1 MGNKGSSVVEM
12 SLIMPIIF
20 GIVVMVI
27 VLFLDTIRD
36 GLVQQEGY
44 SVIYTYQEGA
54 GLHEQLEEMKNA
66 ETRDAGQA
74 VISDGNYRYEKE
86 GHVCITEV
94 DVCSNRLR
102 RCRCMEILFGNK
114 GIYHYMDAKVGTMQE
129 LEEHG
134 RMYQVRMLVENELP
148 YILLLP

>member
-44 SVIYTYQEGA
+44 SVIYTYQEVFS
-54 GLHEQLEEMKNA
+54 LLEIKKRN
-66 ETRDAGQA
+66 
-74 VISDGNYRYEKE
+74 
-86 GHVCITEV
+86 
-94 DVCSNRLR
+94 
-102 RCRCMEILFGNK
+102 F
-114 GIYHYMDAKVGTMQE
+114 
-129 LEEHG
+129 
-134 RMYQVRMLVENELP
+134 
-148 YILLLP
+148 LLLLNVLLLLTEHLPR

>member
-36 GLVQQEGY
+36 GLVQQEW
-44 SVIYTYQEGA
+44 A

-102 RCRCMEILFGNK
+102 RWQVYGNIVWEIWTL
-114 GIYHYMDAKVGTMQE
+114 
-129 LEEHG
+129 
-134 RMYQVRMLVENELP
+134 
-148 YILLLP
+148 

>member
-20 GIVVMVI
+20 SIVVMVI
-27 VLFLDTIRD
+27 FLFLDTVRD

-66 ETRDAGQA
+66 ETRDAGQT

-102 RCRCMEILFGNK
+102 RWQVYGN
-114 GIYHYMDAKVGTMQE
+114 IVWE
-129 LEEHG
+129 
-134 RMYQVRMLVENELP
+134 
-148 YILLLP
+148 

>member
-44 SVIYTYQEGA
+44 SVIYTYQEG
-54 GLHEQLEEMKNA
+54 QSIK
-66 ETRDAGQA
+66 
-74 VISDGNYRYEKE
+74 
-86 GHVCITEV
+86 C
-94 DVCSNRLR
+94 
-102 RCRCMEILFGNK
+102 
-114 GIYHYMDAKVGTMQE
+114 
-129 LEEHG
+129 
-134 RMYQVRMLVENELP
+134 
-148 YILLLP
+148 

>member
-44 SVIYTYQEGA
+44 SVNLLLVRK
-54 GLHEQLEEMKNA
+54 GLDCMNSWKKSKDA

-102 RCRCMEILFGNK
+102 RWQVYGN
-114 GIYHYMDAKVGTMQE
+114 IVWE
-129 LEEHG
+129 
-134 RMYQVRMLVENELP
+134 
-148 YILLLP
+148 

>member
-1 MGNKGSSVVEM
+1 MVSICWFWIMARFGGRWGKFTIGVVERLCGHLSQSLRMVGNKGSSVVEM

-20 GIVVMVI
+20 SIVVMVI
-27 VLFLDTIRD
+27 FLFLDTVRD

-54 GLHEQLEEMKNA
+54 GLYEQLEEMKNA

-102 RCRCMEILFGNK
+102 RWQVYGN
-114 GIYHYMDAKVGTMQE
+114 IVWE
-129 LEEHG
+129 
-134 RMYQVRMLVENELP
+134 
-148 YILLLP
+148 

>member
-1 MGNKGSSVVEM
+1 MGNKGSSVVEI

-20 GIVVMVI
+20 GILVLVI
-27 VLFLDTIRD
+27 FLFLDTVRD

-54 GLHEQLEEMKNA
+54 GLREQLEEMKNTEA
-66 ETRDAGQA
+66 RDAEQA

-102 RCRCMEILFGNK
+102 RWQVYGN
-114 GIYHYMDAKVGTMQE
+114 IVWE
-129 LEEHG
+129 
-134 RMYQVRMLVENELP
+134 
-148 YILLLP
+148 

>member
-66 ETRDAGQA
+66 EGRLLSRMEIIGMKKKGMYVSQKWMYA
-74 VISDGNYRYEKE
+74 VIG
-86 GHVCITEV
+86 
-94 DVCSNRLR
+94 
-102 RCRCMEILFGNK
+102 
-114 GIYHYMDAKVGTMQE
+114 
-129 LEEHG
+129 
-134 RMYQVRMLVENELP
+134 
-148 YILLLP
+148 

>member
-74 VISDGNYRYEKE
+74 VIS
-86 GHVCITEV
+86 
-94 DVCSNRLR
+94 
-102 RCRCMEILFGNK
+102 EIIGMKKK
-114 GIYHYMDAKVGTMQE
+114 G
-129 LEEHG
+129 
-134 RMYQVRMLVENELP
+134 MYVSQKWMYAV
-148 YILLLP
+148 IG

>member
-27 VLFLDTIRD
+27 FLFLDTVRD

-54 GLHEQLEEMKNA
+54 GLPRRVMQGRLLSRMEIIGMKKK
-66 ETRDAGQA
+66 GMYVSQKWMYA
-74 VISDGNYRYEKE
+74 VIG
-86 GHVCITEV
+86 
-94 DVCSNRLR
+94 
-102 RCRCMEILFGNK
+102 
-114 GIYHYMDAKVGTMQE
+114 
-129 LEEHG
+129 
-134 RMYQVRMLVENELP
+134 
-148 YILLLP
+148 

>member
-1 MGNKGSSVVEM
+1 MQRVETDGVPEEEKRGNRACGMFPVAVQEIKKKRNKEGEENGNKGSSVVEM

-54 GLHEQLEEMKNA
+54 GLHEQLEEMKKPRRVMQGRLLFRM
-66 ETRDAGQA
+66 EIIGMKKKGMYVSQKWMYA
-74 VISDGNYRYEKE
+74 VIG
-86 GHVCITEV
+86 
-94 DVCSNRLR
+94 
-102 RCRCMEILFGNK
+102 
-114 GIYHYMDAKVGTMQE
+114 
-129 LEEHG
+129 
-134 RMYQVRMLVENELP
+134 
-148 YILLLP
+148 

>member
-27 VLFLDTIRD
+27 FLFLDTVRD

-54 GLHEQLEEMKNA
+54 GLREQLEEMKMPRRVMQGRLLSRM
-66 ETRDAGQA
+66 EIIGMKKKGMYVSQKWMYA
-74 VISDGNYRYEKE
+74 VIG
-86 GHVCITEV
+86 
-94 DVCSNRLR
+94 
-102 RCRCMEILFGNK
+102 
-114 GIYHYMDAKVGTMQE
+114 
-129 LEEHG
+129 
-134 RMYQVRMLVENELP
+134 
-148 YILLLP
+148 

>member
-44 SVIYTYQEGA
+44 LSLI
-54 GLHEQLEEMKNA
+54 H
-66 ETRDAGQA
+66 
-74 VISDGNYRYEKE
+74 I
-86 GHVCITEV
+86 
-94 DVCSNRLR
+94 
-102 RCRCMEILFGNK
+102 
-114 GIYHYMDAKVGTMQE
+114 
-129 LEEHG
+129 
-134 RMYQVRMLVENELP
+134 
-148 YILLLP
+148 

>member
-66 ETRDAGQA
+66 ETRDAGQPLP
-74 VISDGNYRYEKE
+74 DKYKL
-86 GHVCITEV
+86 HCIPPV
-94 DVCSNRLR
+94 VPD
-102 RCRCMEILFGNK
+102 
-114 GIYHYMDAKVGTMQE
+114 H
-129 LEEHG
+129 
-134 RMYQVRMLVENELP
+134 P
-148 YILLLP
+148 

>member
-27 VLFLDTIRD
+27 VLFLD
-36 GLVQQEGY
+36 
-44 SVIYTYQEGA
+44 TYQEGA

-102 RCRCMEILFGNK
+102 RWQVYGN
-114 GIYHYMDAKVGTMQE
+114 IVWE
-129 LEEHG
+129 
-134 RMYQVRMLVENELP
+134 
-148 YILLLP
+148 

>member
-102 RCRCMEILFGNK
+102 RWQVYGNIVWEQRNLSLY
-114 GIYHYMDAKVGTMQE
+114 GCEGWNDAGTRRTRKDVS
-129 LEEHG
+129 G
-134 RMYQVRMLVENELP
+134 P
-148 YILLLP
+148 DACGK

>member
-27 VLFLDTIRD
+27 FLFLDTVRD

-54 GLHEQLEEMKNA
+54 GLREQLEEMKMP
-66 ETRDAGQA
+66 RRVMQG
-74 VISDGNYRYEKE
+74 
-86 GHVCITEV
+86 
-94 DVCSNRLR
+94 RLLSR
-102 RCRCMEILFGNK
+102 MEIIGMK
-114 GIYHYMDAKVGTMQE
+114 RRACMYHRSGCMQ
-129 LEEHG
+129 
-134 RMYQVRMLVENELP
+134 
-148 YILLLP
+148 

>member
-27 VLFLDTIRD
+27 FLFLDTVRD

-44 SVIYTYQEGA
+44 SVIYTYQEGV
-54 GLHEQLEEMKNA
+54 GLREQLEEMKNA
-66 ETRDAGQA
+66 KTRDAGQA

-102 RCRCMEILFGNK
+102 RWQVYGN
-114 GIYHYMDAKVGTMQE
+114 IVWE
-129 LEEHG
+129 
-134 RMYQVRMLVENELP
+134 
-148 YILLLP
+148 